1 MKSHLLG
8 WLVPLGVAL
17 LMSFSVVS
25 PAAAQQ
31 SESQQP
37 GARGGFSLTVHSHS
51 GGGLLFGTNPLPFP
65 IPHGST
71 SFTYSSRSC
80 NQSAPFNDVALDF
93 SPDYPG
99 LDDPA
104 PVRHKVEGTVQN
116 GNRGTV
122 TGTITTIL
130 CESGEETGNT
140 ITTSFTGKFRQA
152 SDDRVPVTGTYE
164 IVEGAG
170 MFQDITGHGSIK
182 GQFECLG
189 PETCAEAG
197 KLTDAVF
204 RLKGSYA
211 DPTV

>member
-1 MKSHLLG
+1 MKNYLLNALG
-8 WLVPLGVAL
+8 ILGVAL
-17 LMSFSVVS
+17 LAPFAVVG
-25 PAAAQQ
+25 PATAQQ
-31 SESQQP
+31 NESQP
-37 GARGGFSLTVHSHS
+37 AGASGGFSLTVHSHS
-51 GGGLLFGTNPLPFP
+51 EGDLLFGTDPLPFP

-71 SFTYSSRSC
+71 SFTYSSRAC

-104 PVRHKVEGTVQN
+104 PVRHKVEGSAQD
-116 GNRGTV
+116 GKRGTV

-130 CESGEETGNT
+130 CESGAETKNT
-140 ITTSFTGKFRQA
+140 ITTSFTGKLRQA
-152 SDDRVPVTGTYE
+152 SDDQVPVTGTYQ
-164 IVEGAG
+164 ITGGTG
-170 MFQDITGHGSIK
+170 MFQDITGHGSIT

-189 PETCAEAG
+189 PETCVETG
-197 KLTDAVF
+197 ELTDAVF